1 MKGTS
6 ILIVEDDSNSAFVL
20 KTILEKAGYDI
31 LPIVSDGEKAL
42 ELIEQNHP
50 ALILM
55 DISLS
60 GKLDGIQTIVEVH
73 KRYDIPVIYLTGH
86 TSEEIVKRAKATTP
100 YGFILKPYTTQMV
113 LVTTEMAFHKAL
125 VERESKETKLRL
137 SVTLGSLA
145 SPVFSVLP
153 NKTINYVNTAGV
165 KFLNQPIGKILNKN
179 VDEVLHLLDP
189 EDEKISEHS
198 LPHFDLNNL
207 TETKNHH
214 VIFLNSSG
222 TECHLYIQISV
233 LEDIYN
239 EVQGYVISLNDF
251 TEQFF
256 AEQNNQMLAASLDN
270 SQEGNVVVAVEDDIK
285 ILYVNQCFRAIFQK
299 VDEALVNTSLKQF
312 FGKNFNENII
322 IALQERS
329 TYSADTI
336 ITCADDTQKV
346 TNWTLSPFSDNKV
359 AITIRD
365 VTQLRKIEES
375 LRQTQKIEAIGR
387 LASGIAHDFNNLLS
401 VINGCADLAF
411 SSLEERYKLK
421 EYIQSIRSSG
431 EQGAILVKQLMMFS
445 RKEDGKEL
453 NETFSSIST
462 IQKTL
467 NMLKSYLGRSIEF
480 TSCLDISLGYIK
492 INPVHFDQILVN
504 LCVNAKDAMPNG
516 GKLSINISNYTGCPK
531 ELLKGNF
538 VKIEVKDTGSGM
550 SKEIQKKIFEP
561 FFTTKPIGQGTGIG
575 LASAYGLVKRYNG
588 SIQVESNPGQ
598 GTLFTVFIPQG
609 KTEQENNSNQKV
621 QHQGKCCFLDVDK
634 AVSNF
639 LIPCLKKENW
649 KICENRSEATIVIS
663 HEKDADV
670 YIPREFC
677 LESKIQH
684 PLAAAQILKEIRR
697 MA

>member
-1 MKGTS
+1 MKDTS
-6 ILIVEDDSNSAFVL
+6 ILIVEDDTNSAFVL

-31 LPIVSDGEKAL
+31 LPIASDGEKAL
-42 ELIEQNHP
+42 ELIGQNHP

-113 LVTTEMAFHKAL
+113 LVTTEMAFHKAI

-137 SVTLGSLA
+137 SVTLGSLT

-165 KFLNQPIGKILNKN
+165 RFLNQPIGKILNKN
-179 VDEVLHLLDP
+179 INDVLRLLDP
-189 EDEKISEHS
+189 ENRNLSEHG

-233 LEDIYN
+233 LKDIYN

-256 AEQNNQMLAASLDN
+256 AEQNNQMLATSLDN

-285 ILYVNQCFRAIFQK
+285 ILYVNQCFRTIFQTSDK
-299 VDEALVNTSLKQF
+299 ALVNTSLKQF
-312 FGKNFNENII
+312 FGKNFNENIV

-329 TYSADTI
+329 TYSADTV
-336 ITCADDTQKV
+336 ITCADDTQKI
-346 TNWTLSPFSDNKV
+346 TNWTLSPFSENKV

-411 SSLEERYKLK
+411 SSLEEQDKLK
-421 EYIQSIRSSG
+421 EYVQSIRSAG

-445 RKEDGKEL
+445 RKEEGKMS

-467 NMLKSYLGRSIEF
+467 NMLKSYLGQSIEF
-480 TSCLDISLGYIK
+480 TSYLDASLGYIK

-531 ELLKGNF
+531 ELLKGDF
-538 VKIEVKDTGSGM
+538 VKIEVKDSGSGM
-550 SKEIQKKIFEP
+550 SKDIQKKIFEP
-561 FFTTKPIGQGTGIG
+561 FFTTKPIGQGTGLG

-609 KTEQENNSNQKV
+609 KAEHENISIQKIH
-621 QHQGKCCFLDVDK
+621 HQGKCCFLDVDK
-634 AVSNF
+634 PVAKF
-639 LIPCLKKENW
+639 LIPFLKKENW
-649 KICENRSEATIVIS
+649 KICENKSEAIIVIS
-663 HEKDADV
+663 HEKDADI

-684 PLAAAQILKEIRR
+684 PLAAAQILKELRN